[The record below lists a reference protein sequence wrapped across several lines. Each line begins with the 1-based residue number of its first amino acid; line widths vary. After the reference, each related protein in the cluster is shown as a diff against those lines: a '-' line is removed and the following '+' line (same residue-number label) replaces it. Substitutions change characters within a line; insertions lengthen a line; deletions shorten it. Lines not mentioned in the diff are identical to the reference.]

1 MYILLI
7 LILILNLFMVMIIM
21 NLQDEVVNP
30 SYICS
35 TQHSNLK
42 WHSSLVQE
50 QTLRWDIYY
59 AQGFG
64 GSMNQDDTDTWIGAV
79 KQQSTEL
86 IKRELSYL
94 RTYQTYISCLKDSQQ
109 SGDLSISDLDS
120 YQSGYQADVNISYSD
135 MEEITN
141 AYNILVDNYNYN
153 WNGYLENIT
162 ISIPENFFTN

>member
-1 MYILLI
+1 
-7 LILILNLFMVMIIM
+7 
-21 NLQDEVVNP
+21 
-30 SYICS
+30 
-35 TQHSNLK
+35 
-42 WHSSLVQE
+42 
-50 QTLRWDIYY
+50 
-59 AQGFG
+59 
-64 GSMNQDDTDTWIGAV
+64 MNQDDTDTWIGAV

-141 AYNILVDNYNYN
+141 AYNALVDNYNYN